1 MPLRLQSLAMPLT
14 SKITLNHLR
23 LARQNNTKLPIL
35 TCYDFSMARLM
46 HEVGLP
52 AILVGDSASNVILG
66 HDTTLPVSL
75 DFMIDITAA
84 VRRGAPLAF
93 LIGDMP
99 FGSYQTSIQQGID
112 NVFRMV
118 KSTNADAIKVELT
131 EHHAPLVTALSAAGV
146 AVVCHLGLRPQAVN
160 TLGGYRSQGRT
171 ALEAQKIVA
180 LSLLLEQS
188 GAAAILLEAVPP
200 EVANAVIEVCSVPVI
215 GCGAGP
221 ACHASVIV
229 THDALGFN
237 NNKPRFVPSLADIA
251 TPLREAFA
259 RYIADVTSGA
269 YPAAQHS
276 YPMPPEEAAQLRA
289 WLKQREQTTRP

>member
-1 MPLRLQSLAMPLT
+1 MSGPLT
-14 SKITLNHLR
+14 EKITLTHLR
-23 LARQNNTKLPIL
+23 NARRDNTKLPLL
-35 TCYDFSMARLM
+35 TCYDFTTARLM
-46 HEVGLP
+46 QEAGVP

-84 VRRGAPLAF
+84 VRRGAPLAL

-99 FGSYQTSIQQGID
+99 FGSYQASAEQALLNT
-112 NVFRMV
+112 FRMIKETNCDAV
-118 KSTNADAIKVELT
+118 KLEAT
-131 EHHAPLVTALSAAGV
+131 EEHAPLVRALSAAG
-146 AVVCHLGLRPQAVN
+146 AAIIAHLGLRPQSVN
-160 TLGGYRSQGRT
+160 VLGGYRFQGKT
-171 ALEAQKIVA
+171 ADDAQKIVA
-180 LSLLLEQS
+180 LSLLMEQS

-229 THDALGFN
+229 THDALALTKN
-237 NNKPRFVPSLADIA
+237 QPRFVPTLADIA

-259 RYIADVTSGA
+259 RYVSDVSSGK
-269 YPAAQHS
+269 YPAPQHS
-276 YPMPPEEAAQLRA
+276 YAMPAEEQTKLRA
-289 WLKQREQTTRP
+289 WLSKR

>member
-1 MPLRLQSLAMPLT
+1 MSAPLKE
-14 SKITLNHLR
+14 KITLTHLR
-23 LARQNNTKLPIL
+23 QARERNTKLPIL
-35 TCYDFSMARLM
+35 TCYDFTMARLM
-46 HEVGLP
+46 QEAGVP
-52 AILVGDSASNVILG
+52 AILVGDSAANVILG

-84 VRRGAPLAF
+84 VRHGAPLTF

-99 FGSYQTSIQQGID
+99 FGSYQASAEQALQ
-112 NVFRMV
+112 NVFRMIKQTNCDAV
-118 KSTNADAIKVELT
+118 KIEAT
-131 EHHAPLVTALSAAGV
+131 EHHAPLVTALSAAG
-146 AVVCHLGLRPQAVN
+146 AAMIAHLGLRPQSVA
-160 TLGGYRSQGRT
+160 TLGGYRYQGKT

-180 LSLLLEQS
+180 LSLLMERA

-200 EVANAVIEVCSVPVI
+200 DVANAVIQVCSVPVI

-237 NNKPRFVPSLADIA
+237 QHRPRFVPSLADIA

-259 RYIADVTSGA
+259 RYVADVTGGA
-269 YPAAQHS
+269 YPAPQHN
-276 YPMPPEEAAQLRA
+276 YPMAPEESSQLRA
-289 WLKQREQTTRP
+289 WLKQHEPTKPV

>member
-1 MPLRLQSLAMPLT
+1 MPLKE
-14 SKITLNHLR
+14 KITLTHLR
-23 LARQNNTKLPIL
+23 NARRDNTKLPIL

-46 HEVGLP
+46 QEAGVP

-66 HDTTLPVSL
+66 HDTTLPISL
-75 DFMIDITAA
+75 DFLIDITAA

-99 FGSYQTSIQQGID
+99 FGSYQVSTEQALT
-112 NVFRMV
+112 NVFRMIKETNCDAV
-118 KSTNADAIKVELT
+118 KLEAT
-131 EHHAPLVTALSAAGV
+131 EEHAPLVKTLNAAG
-146 AVVCHLGLRPQAVN
+146 AAIIAHLGLRPQSVN
-160 TLGGYRSQGRT
+160 TLGGYKFQGKT
-171 ALEAQKIVA
+171 AAEAQKIVA
-180 LSLLLEQS
+180 LSLLMEQS

-229 THDALGFN
+229 THDGLALTKN
-237 NNKPRFVPSLADIA
+237 QPRFVPTLADIA

-259 RYIADVTSGA
+259 RYVADVSSGK
-269 YPAAQHS
+269 YPAPEHN
-276 YPMPPEEAAQLRA
+276 YTMPADQQTKLRA
-289 WLKQREQTTRP
+289 WLSSR

>member
-1 MPLRLQSLAMPLT
+1 MPAPLT
-14 SKITLNHLR
+14 EKITINHLR
-23 LARQNNTKLPIL
+23 QARERNARLPIL
-35 TCYDFSMARLM
+35 TAYDFSTARLM
-46 HEVGLP
+46 QEAGVP

-75 DFMIDITAA
+75 EFMIDITAA
-84 VRRGAPLAF
+84 VRRGAPLAL

-99 FGSYQTSIQQGID
+99 FGSYQTSMEQGID

-118 KSTNADAIKVELT
+118 KASNCDAVKIEVAED
-131 EHHAPLVTALSAAGV
+131 HAPLVRALAAAGV
-146 AVVCHLGLRPQAVN
+146 AVVCHLGLRPQSVN
-160 TLGGYRSQGRT
+160 SLGGYRSQGKT

-180 LSLLLEQS
+180 LSLLMERS

-200 EVANAVIEVCSVPVI
+200 DVANAVIAVCSVPVV

-237 NNKPRFVPSLADIA
+237 KNKPRFVPHLADIA

-259 RYIADVTSGA
+259 RYVADVSSSA
-269 YPAAQHS
+269 YPAAQHN
-276 YPMPPEEAAQLRA
+276 YPMPPDEAEKLRA
-289 WLKQREQTTRP
+289 WLKDQEQTKRS

>member
-1 MPLRLQSLAMPLT
+1 MASPLQQ
-14 SKITLNHLR
+14 KITLHHLR
-23 LARQNNTKLPIL
+23 LARTQNTKIPIL
-35 TCYDFSMARLM
+35 TCYDFSTARLM
-46 HEVGLP
+46 HEAGLP

-66 HDTTLPVSL
+66 HETTLPVSL

-99 FGSYQTSIQQGID
+99 FGSYQASTEQALQ
-112 NVFRMV
+112 NVFRMI
-118 KSTNADAIKVELT
+118 KSTNCDAVKLEAT
-131 EHHAPLVTALSAAGV
+131 EHHAPLITALSAAGAAIV
-146 AVVCHLGLRPQAVN
+146 AHLGLRPQSVN
-160 TLGGYRSQGRT
+160 TLGGYRFQGKT

-180 LSLLLEQS
+180 LSLLMERS

-200 EVANAVIEVCSVPVI
+200 EVANAVVQVCSVPVI

-237 NNKPRFVPSLADIA
+237 KTKPRFVPNLADIA
-251 TPLREAFA
+251 TPLREAFS
-259 RYIADVTSGA
+259 RYIADVIAGA
-269 YPAAQHS
+269 YPAAEHS
-276 YPMPPEEAAQLRA
+276 YTMPPEESAQLRA
-289 WLKQREQTTRP
+289 WLKQYEPTKHP